1 VWSAEA
7 IREFHAAQ
15 PVTSERAVIAEAIR
29 EFHAA
34 QSAVGVTAAE
44 MQGERLSSYAEARE
58 LHSGQVQS
66 EPVQGFSADV
76 IRELK
81 GSAPVAVRDDLSPL
95 NTRTPKPTPPA
106 DTVDDDLS
114 PLGASH

>member
-1 VWSAEA
+1 MNADALRELHSGPVQAEPVQGFSADVRRELHAGSPVQADAARSFSAEA
-7 IREFHAAQ
+7 R
-15 PVTSERAVIAEAIR
+15 
-29 EFHAA
+29 
-34 QSAVGVTAAE
+34 
-44 MQGERLSSYAEARE
+44 RE

-81 GSAPVAVRDDLSPL
+81 GSAPVAVHDDLSPL